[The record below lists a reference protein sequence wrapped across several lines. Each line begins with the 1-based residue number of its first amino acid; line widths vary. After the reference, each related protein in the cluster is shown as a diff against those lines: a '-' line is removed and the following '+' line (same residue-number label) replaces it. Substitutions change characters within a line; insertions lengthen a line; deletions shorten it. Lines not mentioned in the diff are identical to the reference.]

1 MPCPSSRIGPMEHFA
16 LQAAAGIRH
25 HETARRTNGG
35 MAPRQW
41 LPRPVVTT
49 SFPPVIQL
57 VEPKKLT
64 SRTTSIPHLFCFC
77 LSV

>member
-1 MPCPSSRIGPMEHFA
+1 
-16 LQAAAGIRH
+16 
-25 HETARRTNGG
+25 
-35 MAPRQW
+35 MAEW
-41 LPRPVVTT
+41 LPVNGCLDRVVTT

>member
-1 MPCPSSRIGPMEHFA
+1 
-16 LQAAAGIRH
+16 
-25 HETARRTNGG
+25 

-64 SRTTSIPHLFCFC
+64 SRTTSIPHLFLLLLIR
-77 LSV
+77 LSFHLTTLSRLVTLSLLPPLFELSPSQGRR